1 MLFAAQRSKAIR
13 PGANHLQKPGK
24 EEGKH
29 VSLLKKLVTFRT
41 LVGYDVIDVAVQN
54 AAEVIERCGA

>member
-24 EEGKH
+24 EEGKY

>member
-1 MLFAAQRSKAIR
+1 M
-13 PGANHLQKPGK
+13 
-24 EEGKH
+24 H